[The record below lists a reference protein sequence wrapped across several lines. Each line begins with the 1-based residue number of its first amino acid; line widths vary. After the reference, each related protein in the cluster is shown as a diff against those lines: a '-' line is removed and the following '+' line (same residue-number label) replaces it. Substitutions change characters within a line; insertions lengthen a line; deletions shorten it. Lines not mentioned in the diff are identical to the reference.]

1 MSKMKRLEEG
11 ILEILEDEKCH
22 SIGEIKSVFIKK
34 DPEVL
39 ESPTLIYV
47 VLNRMTKKDI
57 VKNIKRGMYKM
68 YTEEMKKAEMN
79 EKEMDVDEMIR
90 EESITNKVLIE
101 WNKVY
106 DMLSKEYVLSYEMTE
121 EEYRK
126 GKLLYQL
133 NKRIENV
140 IKSFP
145 IEDEN

>member
-1 MSKMKRLEEG
+1 
-11 ILEILEDEKCH
+11 
-22 SIGEIKSVFIKK
+22 
-34 DPEVL
+34 
-39 ESPTLIYV
+39 
-47 VLNRMTKKDI
+47 MTKKDI